1 MLTLRLPEEL
11 LGEKA
16 VLEGSEGP
24 AEKGQE
30 VRAIPLEGP
39 LDPVLEEAVES
50 QPMVGGGVSAGSAE
64 ASSGER
70 EGNGPV
76 QDANPPQT
84 ATSPTK
90 KTPLGFLAALGA
102 GVAVVLGLALGMK
115 GGVSGGGSGT
125 HAGAGSAPGV
135 SAPRAPAPGPRLWE

>member
-1 MLTLRLPEEL
+1 MLKLRLPEEL

-16 VLEGSEGP
+16 VLEQEGASEGS
-24 AEKGQE
+24 QE

-50 QPMVGGGVSAGSAE
+50 QPMVGGGVSAGAAE
-64 ASSGER
+64 AFSGER

-84 ATSPTK
+84 ATPPVK

-102 GVAVVLGLALGMK
+102 GVAVLVGVALGMK
-115 GGVSGGGSGT
+115 GGVSGSGSGT
-125 HAGAGSAPGV
+125 HAGTGSAPGV

>member
-1 MLTLRLPEEL
+1 MLKLRLPEEL

-16 VLEGSEGP
+16 VLEQEGAAEGS
-24 AEKGQE
+24 QE

-50 QPMVGGGVSAGSAE
+50 QPVVGGGVSAGSAE
-64 ASSGER
+64 AFSGER

-84 ATSPTK
+84 ATPPVK

-102 GVAVVLGLALGMK
+102 GVAVLLGVALGMK
-115 GGVSGGGSGT
+115 GGGNGSGSGT
-125 HAGAGSAPGV
+125 HAGAGGTPRV
-135 SAPRAPAPGPRLWE
+135 SSPAPGPRLWE